1 MLHAAY
7 QVRLKPGSDDALAW
21 WRIDSDP
28 PARVTDDEPG
38 ADLATRITLYLQSL
52 VIPESML

>member
-7 QVRLKPGSDDALAW
+7 QVRLKPGSDDALEW